1 MNATRVCE
9 RMGGFERRGG
19 TNPAMSA
26 EPTLTMAAPLIAV
39 TGAAGFLGGALVRR
53 LLDEGFKVRA
63 LVRRG
68 QSPAMDFNGVETL
81 SPSNGESLELVHGD
95 LANRQALMQ
104 VVDGAEV
111 VIHVA
116 GMFRTEGP
124 RTKFFEVNQAGTE
137 RMLRVARAAGARR
150 FVHCSTIGVHG
161 DVHDGPA
168 DEQSPFNPCDA
179 YQESKLKAEEACAK
193 AMEQGDMEVVIVRP
207 CSIYGPGDLRML
219 KLFRMLLRR
228 RFLMVTAGAPNF
240 HPVYI
245 EDLVMA
251 FVAAANVAEAAG
263 ETFIVGGPR
272 FLPLEEYISLAAAAV
287 DAPPPRWRVPY
298 PLMELAARACEGVCV
313 PLRLEPPLH
322 RRRLSFFKHNRAFNT
337 DKARRVLK
345 YEPRIDVEEGFRRTV
360 EWYRSQRLL

>member
-1 MNATRVCE
+1 
-9 RMGGFERRGG
+9 
-19 TNPAMSA
+19 MSA
-26 EPTLTMAAPLIAV
+26 QPTLTTAARPLIAV
-39 TGAAGFLGGALVRR
+39 TGAAGFLGGALVQK
-53 LLDEGFKVRA
+53 LLDDGFRVRA
-63 LVRRG
+63 LVRPG
-68 QSPAMDFNGVETL
+68 QRPAMGLNRVETR
-81 SPSNGESLELVHGD
+81 SPSNGEGLELVQGD

-111 VIHVA
+111 VMHVA
-116 GMFRTEGP
+116 GMFRTESS

-137 RMLRVARAAGARR
+137 RMLWAARAAGARR

-193 AMEQGDMEVVIVRP
+193 AMEQGGMEVVIVRP

-228 RFLMVTAGAPNF
+228 RFLMVVAGAPNF

-245 EDLVMA
+245 DDLVMG

-263 ETFIVGGPR
+263 ETFIIGGPR
-272 FLPLEEYISLAAAAV
+272 YLPLEEYITLAAATV

-322 RRRLSFFKHNRAFNT
+322 RRRLSFFKHNRAFRI
-337 DKARRVLK
+337 DKARRVLR
-345 YEPRIDVEEGFRRTV
+345 YEPRIDVDEGFRRTV
-360 EWYRSQRLL
+360 DWYRSQRLL